1 MDIKK
6 FKHLIELVKRKDFK
20 DNEKSAAEAEKLYRL
35 IQNACSQLVEI
46 YEYTKHDFRFKY
58 DDVHYTVTLD
68 RVDYETIPYKIHINR
83 CIEGSLITRD
93 IGIDELH
100 GDDASKN
107 LELMNEVITNWFR
120 SKGVCR

>member
-1 MDIKK
+1 MG
-6 FKHLIELVKRKDFK
+6 LVARKDSK
-20 DNEKSAAEAEKLYRL
+20 EKEKSAAEAEKLYRL

-46 YEYTKHDFRFKY
+46 HEYTKHDFRFKY

-68 RVDYETIPYKIHINR
+68 RIDSKTVPHRIHINR
-83 CIEGSLITRD
+83 CIEGKFIDKAID
-93 IGIDELH
+93 INVSP

-120 SKGVCR
+120 AKGVCR